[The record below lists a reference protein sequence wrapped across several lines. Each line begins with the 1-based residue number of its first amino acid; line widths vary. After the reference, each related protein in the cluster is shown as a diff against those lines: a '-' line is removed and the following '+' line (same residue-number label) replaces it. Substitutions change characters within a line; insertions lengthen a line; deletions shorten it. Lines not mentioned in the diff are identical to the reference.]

1 MDRKT
6 KIQLL
11 LDMQENPEQYSEE
24 ELKTML
30 EDDEVCELMESAALL
45 KQAMTWEDSEINPDV
60 DAEWQRFSA
69 SHVSGEKPRRGWL
82 KVAASIIGVLMV
94 SGIALAA
101 IHFVRQHTENG
112 IKSPVQEMQV
122 SNAYQPTE
130 LADSLSPDT
139 VVSKVVRFDEATLQK
154 ILTDMADY
162 YRLRVEWKNEE
173 AKTLRLFYQWDQSLT
188 LSEIIEQLNTFERF
202 GLELNDSTIIVE

>member
-1 MDRKT
+1 MDRNT
-6 KIQLL
+6 KIKLL

-30 EDDEVCELMESAALL
+30 EDDEVRELMESAALL

-60 DAEWQRFSA
+60 EAEWQRFSA
-69 SHVSGEKPRRGWL
+69 SHLIGEKPKRGWL
-82 KVAASIIGVLMV
+82 KVAASIVGVLMV
-94 SGIALAA
+94 SGIALAT
-101 IHFVRQHTENG
+101 IHLVRQHVEEG
-112 IKSPVQEMQV
+112 MKSPVQEMQV
-122 SNAYQPTE
+122 SDAYQPTE
-130 LADSLSPDT
+130 LAESLSSDT
-139 VVSKVVRFDEATLQK
+139 IVSKVVHFDEATLQK

-162 YRLRVEWKNEE
+162 YRLRVEWQNEE

-188 LSEIIEQLNTFERF
+188 PSEIIEQMNTFERF

>member
-30 EDDEVCELMESAALL
+30 EDDEVRELMESAALL

-60 DAEWQRFSA
+60 NAEWQRFSA
-69 SHVSGEKPRRGWL
+69 SHISGERPRRGWL

-94 SGIALAA
+94 SGIALAT

-173 AKTLRLFYQWDQSLT
+173 TKKLRLFYQWDQSLT
-188 LSEIIEQLNTFERF
+188 PSEIIEQLNTFERL

>member
-30 EDDEVCELMESAALL
+30 EDDEVRELMESAALL

-69 SHVSGEKPRRGWL
+69 SHVSGEKLRRGWL
-82 KVAASIIGVLMV
+82 KVAASIIG
-94 SGIALAA
+94 ALAA

-173 AKTLRLFYQWDQSLT
+173 AKKLRLFYQWDQSLT
-188 LSEIIEQLNTFERF
+188 PSEIIEQLNTFERF

>member
-60 DAEWQRFSA
+60 DAEWQ
-69 SHVSGEKPRRGWL
+69 
-82 KVAASIIGVLMV
+82 
-94 SGIALAA
+94 
-101 IHFVRQHTENG
+101 
-112 IKSPVQEMQV
+112 
-122 SNAYQPTE
+122 
-130 LADSLSPDT
+130 
-139 VVSKVVRFDEATLQK
+139 
-154 ILTDMADY
+154 
-162 YRLRVEWKNEE
+162 
-173 AKTLRLFYQWDQSLT
+173 
-188 LSEIIEQLNTFERF
+188 
-202 GLELNDSTIIVE
+202 

>member
-11 LDMQENPEQYSEE
+11 LDMQENPKRYSEE

-30 EDDEVCELMESAALL
+30 EDDEVRELMESAALL
-45 KQAMTWEDSEINPDV
+45 KQAMTWEDSESNPDV
-60 DAEWQRFSA
+60 NAEWQRFSA
-69 SHVSGEKPRRGWL
+69 SHISGERPRRGWL

-130 LADSLSPDT
+130 LADSLSSDSIVP
-139 VVSKVVRFDEATLQK
+139 KVVRFDEATLQK

-162 YRLRVEWKNEE
+162 YRLRVEWQNEE

-188 LSEIIEQLNTFERF
+188 PSEVIEQLNTFERF

>member
-30 EDDEVCELMESAALL
+30 EDDEVRELMESAALL
-45 KQAMTWEDSEINPDV
+45 KQAMKWEDSEINPDV
-60 DAEWQRFSA
+60 NAEWQRFSA
-69 SHVSGEKPRRGWL
+69 SHVSGVKPRRGWL

-94 SGIALAA
+94 YGIALAA
-101 IHFVRQHTENG
+101 IHFVRQHAENG
-112 IKSPVQEMQV
+112 MKSPVQETQV

-173 AKTLRLFYQWDQSLT
+173 TKKLRLFYQWDQGLT
-188 LSEIIEQLNTFERF
+188 PSEIIEQMNTFERF

>member
-30 EDDEVCELMESAALL
+30 EDDEVRQLMESAALL

-101 IHFVRQHTENG
+101 IHFVRQHTESG

-173 AKTLRLFYQWDQSLT
+173 TKKLRLFYQWDQGLT
-188 LSEIIEQLNTFERF
+188 PSEIIEQLNTFERF

>member
-1 MDRKT
+1 MDRNT
-6 KIQLL
+6 KIKLL

-30 EDDEVCELMESAALL
+30 EDDEVRELMESAALL

-60 DAEWQRFSA
+60 EAEWQRFSA
-69 SHVSGEKPRRGWL
+69 SHLIGEKPKRGWL
-82 KVAASIIGVLMV
+82 KVAASIVGVLMV
-94 SGIALAA
+94 SGIALAT
-101 IHFVRQHTENG
+101 IHLVRQHVEEG
-112 IKSPVQEMQV
+112 MKSPVQEMQV
-122 SNAYQPTE
+122 SDAYQPTE
-130 LADSLSPDT
+130 LADSLSSDT
-139 VVSKVVRFDEATLQK
+139 IVSKVVHFDEATLQK

-162 YRLRVEWKNEE
+162 YRLRVEWQNEE

-188 LSEIIEQLNTFERF
+188 PSEIIEQMNTFERF

>member
-30 EDDEVCELMESAALL
+30 EDDEVRELMESAALL

-69 SHVSGEKPRRGWL
+69 SHISGEKPRRGWL

-101 IHFVRQHTENG
+101 IHFVRQHAENG
-112 IKSPVQEMQV
+112 MKSPVQEMQV

-173 AKTLRLFYQWDQSLT
+173 IKKLRLFYQWDQSLT